1 VKVTV
6 ESGEWHC
13 KEMNLMKTNC
23 NPTNHRTYTT
33 SFHYYRLFDLHET
46 CDSTFEVCECR
57 DAQTKIDSGQIDC
70 SQDICPDNCSTC
82 TVCLESVISC
92 IPSTRIQ
99 LGYELPP
106 FDLIQELASIE
117 ETVETDFFNLDHC
130 DTYLVLRK
138 IAVQGIVNAMM
149 RIVVLKAVKLKPL
162 HFVQMIV
169 RCASSV
175 LILFWVFMTD
185 SIIELHAFGARP
197 ACNILEILQ

>member
-130 DTYLVLRK
+130 DTYQNQWLKDLGNSCVEEDSSARNCECYDAHRRIESGQIETSSFCPDDCEVCKFCLDIVL
-138 IAVQGIVNAMM
+138 G
-149 RIVVLKAVKLKPL
+149 
-162 HFVQMIV
+162 FY
-169 RCASSV
+169 
-175 LILFWVFMTD
+175 D
-185 SIIELHAFGARP
+185 
-197 ACNILEILQ
+197 